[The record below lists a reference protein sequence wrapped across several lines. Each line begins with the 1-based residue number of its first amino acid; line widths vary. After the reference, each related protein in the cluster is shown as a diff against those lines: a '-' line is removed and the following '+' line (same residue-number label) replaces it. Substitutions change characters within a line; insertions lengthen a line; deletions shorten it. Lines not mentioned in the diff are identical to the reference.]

1 MKYTLIIKSTAIILA
16 LALGFACVNKKD
28 MITGEWVMDW
38 YFLNGEGQDES
49 TTLKWTFLDDGSF
62 RQLIENSNGREELKG
77 NWALDEGSDLLVMYY
92 TTTRTEVKWSIV
104 KLERGFME
112 VNHTIP
118 GFFVERGFKKQ
129 P

>member
-1 MKYTLIIKSTAIILA
+1 MTLV
-16 LALGFACVNKKD
+16 FACVNKKD
-28 MITGEWVMDW
+28 LITGEWIMDW
-38 YFLNGEGQDES
+38 YFLNGEGQDQS

-77 NWALDEGSDLLVMYY
+77 NWSFDEDSNLLVMYY
-92 TTTRTEVKWSIV
+92 TSARTEVIWSIV

-112 VNHTIP
+112 VNHTTP
-118 GFFVERGFKKQ
+118 GFFVERGFIKQ

>member
-1 MKYTLIIKSTAIILA
+1 LIIKSIAIIFSLTLIA
-16 LALGFACVNKKD
+16 ACADKKD
-28 MITGEWVMDW
+28 LITGEWVMDW
-38 YFLNGEGQDES
+38 YFLNGEGQDQP
-49 TTLKWTFLDDGSF
+49 TTLKWTFMDDGSF

-77 NWALDEGSDLLVMYY
+77 NWTLDEDSDLLVMYY
-92 TTTRTEVKWSIV
+92 TSTRTEVLWSIV